1 MLLKGK
7 KYERRQE
14 QQNLLV
20 SAVILR
26 KSRFLWLVVNFYLF
40 FFFFLSPVVSL
51 TEKKKD
57 GTSKG
62 TCHLAKI
69 FGSIGWNTN
78 AMRGSSGKFRNKRT
92 TFGGTPLF
100 PFQPITT
107 EITVPFSQNFVV
119 FLHPHCAITC
129 IFFYPPMRLQVWN
142 DWFETENFRKFQPKI
157 LANWQVPL
165 LCKKLLDEASGKT
178 FTVNG
183 KSYNIHKSQINKLGW
198 IQVVAENTCKV
209 QERM

>member
-1 MLLKGK
+1 MVHPRALAIWPKFSVQSVEIQMQCADQAENSATNERPSEVPPFFRSNRSQRKLPFRFHKILLSSCT
-7 KYERRQE
+7 
-14 QQNLLV
+14 LIV
-20 SAVILR
+20 PLR
-26 KSRFLWLVVNFYLF
+26 AF
-40 FFFFLSPVVSL
+40 
-51 TEKKKD
+51 
-57 GTSKG
+57 
-62 TCHLAKI
+62 
-69 FGSIGWNTN
+69 
-78 AMRGSSGKFRNKRT
+78 
-92 TFGGTPLF
+92 
-100 PFQPITT
+100 
-107 EITVPFSQNFVV
+107 
-119 FLHPHCAITC
+119 
-129 IFFYPPMRLQVWN
+129 FFYPPMRLQVWN